1 MEHTQKTWLSPDGT
15 THNQTDYNC
24 ISSNWRSS
32 LKDVHAFRGADC
44 GTDHSLLGG
53 KIRKKFKKIIEKPP
67 AKSFGIRKLQDDS
80 IAHNFCIEQSNR
92 FQALQDSENLK
103 NKWVNF
109 KTAVT
114 KAAETVIGSR
124 RYSRRK
130 MWISATTWDLTDKR
144 KKIRLQRDPAKTLTT
159 ASTLDE
165 NYRVTN
171 RLFKRSC
178 KADRKNWLES

>member
-80 IAHNFCIEQSNR
+80 IAHNFCIE
-92 FQALQDSENLK
+92 
-103 NKWVNF
+103 
-109 KTAVT
+109 
-114 KAAETVIGSR
+114 
-124 RYSRRK
+124 
-130 MWISATTWDLTDKR
+130 
-144 KKIRLQRDPAKTLTT
+144 
-159 ASTLDE
+159 
-165 NYRVTN
+165 
-171 RLFKRSC
+171 
-178 KADRKNWLES
+178 